1 MRKGY
6 IRHMAEQEPDGFV
19 VEELSRR
26 TGITVRSLRSYQS
39 RKLLPPPVVRGR
51 TGFYD
56 ERHVARIE
64 LIKDLQSEGFKLDSI
79 ARMLDE
85 GGRSDADLL
94 RFTRS
99 VKGLFGTSEGSI
111 TTVEDLGGRFGV
123 SADQVDAVVARAEKL
138 GLVQQI
144 SEGTYEELAPRLIN
158 AGEQAVKA
166 LGLPAQEA
174 LDVVSQLRKQ
184 SEGVARLYLQL
195 FVRMVWE
202 PFVAA
207 GQPPEQWRGVQEA
220 LDEVGTLAT
229 EALVGAF
236 ELVMAEQVDATFGRE
251 IMRGAQGGSRSR
263 SGRNRPR

>member
-1 MRKGY
+1 
-6 IRHMAEQEPDGFV
+6 MAEKEPDGFV

-39 RKLLPPPVVRGR
+39 RKLLPPPLVRGR
-51 TGFYD
+51 TGYYD

-99 VKGLFGTSEGSI
+99 VKGLFS
-111 TTVEDLGGRFGV
+111 TTERAIVTAEDLRERFRV
-123 SADQVDAVVARAEKL
+123 SPDAAPGVVARAEKL
-138 GLVQQI
+138 GLIRQL
-144 SEGTYEELAPRLIN
+144 SEGTYEELAPRLIH

-166 LGLPAQEA
+166 LGLDAPEA
-174 LDVVSQLRKQ
+174 LDVVSQLRRQ
-184 SEGVARLYLQL
+184 SEGVARLYLDL

-207 GQPPEQWRGVQEA
+207 GQPQEQWPSVQEA
-220 LDEVGTLAT
+220 LDEVSTLAT

-251 IMRGAQGGSRSR
+251 MMREGSGRHRSHRGRSR
-263 SGRNRPR
+263 

>member
-1 MRKGY
+1 
-6 IRHMAEQEPDGFV
+6 MAEQEPDGFV

-39 RKLLPPPVVRGR
+39 RKLLPPPEVRGR
-51 TGFYD
+51 TGYYD

-99 VKGLFGTSEGSI
+99 VKGMFNVSEGAI
-111 TTVEDLGGRFGV
+111 TTAGDLGDRFGV
-123 SADQVDAVVARAEKL
+123 SADAVAAVVARAEKL
-138 GLVQQI
+138 GLVRQI
-144 SEGTYEELAPRLIN
+144 AEGTYEELAPRLLS
-158 AGEQAVKA
+158 AGEHAVKA
-166 LGLPAQEA
+166 LGLEAQAA
-174 LDVVSQLRKQ
+174 LDVVSELRKQ
-184 SEGVARLYLQL
+184 SEGVARLYLDL

-202 PFVAA
+202 PFVEA
-207 GQPPEQWRGVQEA
+207 GQPPEEWQGVQDA
-220 LDEVGTLAT
+220 LDEVSTLAT

-236 ELVMAEQVDATFGRE
+236 ELVMSEQIDATFGRE
-251 IMRGAQGGSRSR
+251 IMRQAHGSGSRPRSR
-263 SGRNRPR
+263 GGRR

>member
-1 MRKGY
+1 
-6 IRHMAEQEPDGFV
+6 MAAEEPEGFV

-85 GGRSDADLL
+85 GGRSDAELL

-99 VKGLFGTSEGSI
+99 VKTMFSVAEVSM
-111 TTVEDLGGRFGV
+111 TTLDDLGARFGV
-123 SADQVDAVVARAEKL
+123 AAEDAEDIVARAAKL
-138 GLVQQI
+138 GLVRQVDAD
-144 SEGTYEELAPRLIN
+144 SYEELAPRLIST
-158 AGEQAVKA
+158 GEHAVKA
-166 LGLPAQEA
+166 LGLEAREA
-174 LDVVSQLRKQ
+174 LNVVRQLRKQ
-184 SEGVARLYLQL
+184 SEGVARLYLDL
-195 FVRMVWE
+195 FVRMVWD

-207 GQPPEQWRGVQEA
+207 GQPQEQWADVQAA
-220 LDEVGTLAT
+220 LEEVSTLAT

-236 ELVMAEQVDATFGRE
+236 ELVMAERIDATFGRE
-251 IMRGAQGGSRSR
+251 MLRGR
-263 SGRNRPR
+263 